1 MNFDFVCVCTVPYR
15 PKNGTTST
23 IYDNKCSGLDWHG
36 FNADPDTT
44 FHFDAD
50 PDPGEMMRIVLDPD
64 PQHFSPVITI

>member
-50 PDPGEMMRIVLDPD
+50 QMPDPN
-64 PQHFSPVITI
+64 HFPSFRHVGNGKSEIYF